1 MFELSD
7 DHIISLFLVMGL
19 LIVTKVRDMLDNGGI
34 LVALTVGLTVSLA
47 GHWTWLVVLMGFL
60 IIGSSATRWR
70 YEEKLAISLAE
81 ANEGLRGGGMFLA
94 NGAASMLVSIINW
107 QYPESSWDYLA
118 LSIMCS
124 SGLFRYFGLR
134 NRVTGYQNEEYNQLA
149 SCPPRNK
156 RRDVP
161 NRNSGKVFGALSIAV
176 LRQYCLW
183 MEGSIHHFQYSFAWF
198 PR

>member
-34 LVALTVGLTVSLA
+34 LAALTVGLTVSLA

-81 ANEGLRGGGMFLA
+81 ANEGLRGWRNVLA
-94 NGAASMLVSIINW
+94 NGAAPMLVSIINW

-118 LSIMCS
+118 LS
-124 SGLFRYFGLR
+124 
-134 NRVTGYQNEEYNQLA
+134 
-149 SCPPRNK
+149 SCVACLLYTSPSPRD
-156 RRDVP
+156 R
-161 NRNSGKVFGALSIAV
+161 G
-176 LRQYCLW
+176 
-183 MEGSIHHFQYSFAWF
+183 
-198 PR
+198 